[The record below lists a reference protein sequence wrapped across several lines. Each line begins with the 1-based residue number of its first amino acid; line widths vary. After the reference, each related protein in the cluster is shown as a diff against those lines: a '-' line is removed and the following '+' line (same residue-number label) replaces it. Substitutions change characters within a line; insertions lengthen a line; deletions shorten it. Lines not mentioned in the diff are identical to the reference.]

1 MIDPNDFTYDLPASV
16 GSLKA
21 YLRNWDFDD
30 TEEGKTDVKLIP
42 QESATCTDDQM
53 AAFDT
58 HMYASEEQANK
69 QITGMQCLEGVGV
82 RGNSDQIKGTE
93 FVLRLEVNQATGTV
107 VDYRSAADV
116 LKGKAIVFQV
126 NEMLLNPEKFEE
138 PVSHRSRFFY
148 VPI

>member
-1 MIDPNDFTYDLPASV
+1 
-16 GSLKA
+16 
-21 YLRNWDFDD
+21 
-30 TEEGKTDVKLIP
+30 
-42 QESATCTDDQM
+42 
-53 AAFDT
+53 
-58 HMYASEEQANK
+58 
-69 QITGMQCLEGVGV
+69 MQCVEGIGV

-93 FVLRLEVNQATGTV
+93 FVLQLEVNQATGTT
-107 VDYRSAADV
+107 VDYKSAADV